1 MASVFL
7 PILRAWQHLAERYT
21 DDELRLILE
30 FYGQLEQVLRDHIGT
45 LRGQGA
51 ACAVIVPGN

>member
-45 LRGQGA
+45 LRDEGKGPPA
-51 ACAVIVPGN
+51 P